1 MKTVS
6 FALAKISKHINI
18 TAEKYLLTACIEHL
32 REDHL
37 PVTRGPD
44 TNHSTDFQKTWH
56 GYYYGG
62 SSIRIRLTITPL
74 RR

>member
-18 TAEKYLLTACIEHL
+18 TAEKYLMTACIEHL

-44 TNHSTDFQKTWH
+44 TNHSTDFQKNLAWILLWRQQHQDQTH
-56 GYYYGG
+56 YH
-62 SSIRIRLTITPL
+62 SFA
-74 RR
+74 